1 MCGRKPCRACAAAKK
16 GRISGTKKRKTMAK
30 RANSRN
36 LTGQLTN
43 VALAG
48 VGYVV
53 SDQLN
58 KIPFLAT
65 NPNLVN
71 AAKLGIGTYL
81 AMSSRNP
88 MMVSIGQGA
97 ALNGAIG
104 FGRQF
109 GVVQGI
115 GQISLPYGGNS
126 KAIPGVAGNVIVR

>member
-1 MCGRKPCRACAAAKK
+1 MCGRKPCRACAAKK
-16 GRISGTKKRKTMAK
+16 ARISGTKKRKTMARK
-30 RANSRN
+30 RTNSRN

>member
-1 MCGRKPCRACAAAKK
+1 
-16 GRISGTKKRKTMAK
+16 MAK
-30 RANSRN
+30 RRLSNRGLA
-36 LTGQLTN
+36 GQLTN

-48 VGYVV
+48 IGYIA

-58 KIPFLAT
+58 KIPFLAS
-65 NPNLVN
+65 NPHIIN
-71 AAKLGIGTYL
+71 AAKLGLGTYL

-88 MMVSIGQGA
+88 MLVSIGQGA

-115 GQISLPYGGNS
+115 GQISLPYGQNS
-126 KAIPGVAGNVIVR
+126 KAIPGVAGSILVR

>member
-1 MCGRKPCRACAAAKK
+1 MNG
-16 GRISGTKKRKTMAK
+16 
-30 RANSRN
+30 

-43 VALAG
+43 VAIAA

-71 AAKLGIGTYL
+71 AAKVGVGTYL

-88 MMVSIGQGA
+88 MLVSMGQGA

-109 GVVQGI
+109 GVVSGV
-115 GQISLPYGGNS
+115 GQILLPYGANS
-126 KAIPGVAGNVIVR
+126 KAIPGVAGQVVVR